1 MLETLLILTLAFI
14 IGNIVVDLYEKR
26 AGARK

>member
-14 IGNIVVDLYEKR
+14 IGNIIVDIYEKR
-26 AGARK
+26 MGAKQ